1 MYSNKREQ
9 GFSILTN
16 DEDVNGGLYTDN
28 QFERSAFKYPD
39 DRTVSYNTQNEASSV
54 LQAIRAISQG
64 DSHSSSS
71 EVSGNSGYDYYLSPN
86 LMTPKP
92 NAGNWTD
99 PGNVHLNYFQRGSR
113 PHNTP
118 ANYGLNIVYPQGSGT
133 SREQGH
139 KPGHSSTHQATK
151 IMLPDFDFGDANRG
165 VYTHISATYNIGL
178 NTSMASPP
186 DVNSR
191 KDVET
196 KEFQLLYVFSVRGGA
211 SNGLR
216 DFFWRDRLFDN

>member
-1 MYSNKREQ
+1 
-9 GFSILTN
+9 
-16 DEDVNGGLYTDN
+16 
-28 QFERSAFKYPD
+28 
-39 DRTVSYNTQNEASSV
+39 
-54 LQAIRAISQG
+54 
-64 DSHSSSS
+64 
-71 EVSGNSGYDYYLSPN
+71 
-86 LMTPKP
+86 MTPKP

-165 VYTHISATYNIGL
+165 VYLSLIHISEPTRPY
-178 NTSMASPP
+178 
-186 DVNSR
+186 
-191 KDVET
+191 
-196 KEFQLLYVFSVRGGA
+196 
-211 SNGLR
+211 
-216 DFFWRDRLFDN
+216 